1 MASKS
6 RKDTKPNQ
14 PFGEI
19 SKDNP
24 RTLERVSDG
33 AVTRV
38 TDPLE
43 YMSLTTAYGYKDITS
58 GSGSRKSSG
67 GSSNT
72 GTGSGGTASPDNT
85 TSK

>member
-43 YMSLTTAYGYKDITS
+43 YMSLD
-58 GSGSRKSSG
+58 RKSVV
-67 GSSNT
+67 
-72 GTGSGGTASPDNT
+72 
-85 TSK
+85 